1 MPVTRILRLSVCRA
15 MRELQGQEP
24 LTEEEYGKLEKMAE
38 ICPLG
43 GEHFDEV
50 SWVYPLRLPSEP
62 KIRVLD
68 EGAHIVSVAVLYQR
82 NQWVGLVGDEEMAE
96 ICRQYP
102 GGLIFAVGEI
112 TTKTKEGRDY
122 LNLRPRG
129 WLIAPSPEPKTGE
142 RKGKERKK

>member
-1 MPVTRILRLSVCRA
+1 MPVNRILKFAACRA
-15 MRELQGQEP
+15 MRELQSQEP
-24 LTEEEYGKLEKMAE
+24 LTEEEYKRLEKMAE
-38 ICPLG
+38 ICPLE

-62 KIRVLD
+62 KIRILD
-68 EGAHIVSVAVLYQR
+68 EQAHIVSVAVLYQR
-82 NQWVGLVGDEEMAE
+82 NQWVGLIGDEEMNQL
-96 ICRQYP
+96 CLQYP

-112 TTKTKEGRDY
+112 TKRTKEGRDY

-129 WLIAPSPEPKTGE
+129 WMIIPLAEPKILE